1 MASPAV
7 SEKPLPLSLGEGR
20 GEGLPAPTA
29 NAEGEGISFPTADAH
44 SAGLPQSSLLS
55 RDADGKTLEPECH
68 SPADDEAGHSQ
79 EDSAAEAMEEPRDE
93 MTQQSENIENVKN
106 EPKFDEDAVI
116 AKTPIIVGVTANSG
130 VKSGLDSFGSF
141 SDFSG
146 QLPLGDAAR
155 SRDENRL
162 ERGDAATQEDTSES
176 TVSAGSNPEPQI
188 SNFKT
193 EQANPEHQTP
203 NLKPQPGRGERH
215 ARNSKWEAK
224 QLKQKRALKELKR
237 SFEERIKAGNLLDRE
252 MIMDFVR
259 SAGRISEIPLHGL
272 PPPP

>member
-1 MASPAV
+1 MPV
-7 SEKPLPLSLGEGR
+7 
-20 GEGLPAPTA
+20 
-29 NAEGEGISFPTADAH
+29 
-44 SAGLPQSSLLS
+44 
-55 RDADGKTLEPECH
+55 
-68 SPADDEAGHSQ
+68 ADDEVDIAW
-79 EDSAAEAMEEPRDE
+79 AMEEPRDE
-93 MTQQSENIENVKN
+93 MTQQSENIENVRN

-116 AKTPIIVGVTANSG
+116 AKTQIIFEVTANSG

-155 SRDENRL
+155 SRDENRS
-162 ERGDAATQEDTSES
+162 ERGEAATEEDTSAGS
-176 TVSAGSNPEPQI
+176 VSAGSNPEPQI
-188 SNFKT
+188 SNVKT

-203 NLKPQPGRGERH
+203 NLKPQQGRGERH
-215 ARNSKWEAK
+215 ARNSKYETK

-259 SAGRISEIPLHGL
+259 SAARTSEIPLPGF